1 MTAQDDLSVLKRD
14 PFQNALS
21 QFEELLV
28 QSRPVFLLGAGCSK
42 CVGIPLAG
50 ELTTHVL
57 KNSNLDEKSKNI
69 LKAVKNLFGNAGN
82 AHIED
87 YLSELIDLLAIAER
101 RELRDAA
108 QKKVLIGTNEYGAE
122 QLRIAVELIKQ
133 AIASAIE
140 KERISIETHRNFVAA
155 VHRPIRVGKK
165 VEAGYSVDY
174 LVLNYDTLIE
184 DALALEKISYSDG
197 IEGGVTG
204 WWNPQ
209 TFDRKGL
216 EARVFKLHGSINWY
230 EEQHDPLPRR
240 VSPSLQVHGSTQHKI
255 LIWPASTKYRETQLE
270 PFAQLTAL
278 ARGAMR
284 PELGRQRALIIC
296 GYSFRD
302 DHINKEI
309 EKALEES
316 KDHLTVVAFSNED
329 ELTGVL
335 RTWNDDETLQEQ
347 VLIFGNRGFFHGETR
362 VTSDKDL
369 PWWKFENITRIL
381 EGER

>member
-1 MTAQDDLSVLKRD
+1 MPERDDLSVLNDD
-14 PFQNALS
+14 PFKQALS
-21 QFEELLV
+21 QFEDLLV
-28 QSRPVFLLGAGCSK
+28 QSRPAFLLGAGCSK

-50 ELTTHVL
+50 ELTSHVL
-57 KNSNLDEKSKNI
+57 EKGTLGEDSKII
-69 LKAVKNLFGNAGN
+69 LESIENQFCGAGY
-82 AHIED
+82 AQIED

-101 RELRDAA
+101 RTVRGATRKTVSIGDREYVAEELR
-108 QKKVLIGTNEYGAE
+108 T
-122 QLRIAVELIKQ
+122 AVEQIKQ

-140 KERISIETHRNFVAA
+140 SGKISIETHRNFVAA
-155 VHRPIRVGKK
+155 VHRPVRVGKQLQ
-165 VEAGYSVDY
+165 AGDSVDY
-174 LVLNYDTLIE
+174 LILNYDTIIE

-209 TFDRKGL
+209 TFDREGL

-230 EEQHDPLPRR
+230 EEPGDPLPRR
-240 VSPSLQVHGSTQHKI
+240 VSPNLQLRGDNHHKI

-270 PFAQLTAL
+270 PFAQLTER

-284 PELGRQRALIIC
+284 PELGRQRALVIC

-302 DHINKEI
+302 EHINKEL
-309 EKALEES
+309 ERALQES
-316 KDHLTVVAFSNED
+316 KDKLTVVAFTHED

-335 RTWNDDETLQEQ
+335 QAWNDNETLREQ
-347 VLIFGNRGFFHGETR
+347 VLIFGNRGFFHGETKES
-362 VTSDKDL
+362 SDKDL

-381 EGER
+381 KGER

>member
-1 MTAQDDLSVLKRD
+1 MTERDDLSVLNRY
-14 PFQNALS
+14 PFKKALS

-28 QSRPVFLLGAGCSK
+28 QSRPAFLLGAGCSK

-50 ELTTHVL
+50 ELTNHVL
-57 KNSNLDEKSKNI
+57 QKGILDEDSKTI
-69 LKAVKNLFGNAGN
+69 LESVKNLFGDSGYAQ
-82 AHIED
+82 IED

-101 RELRDAA
+101 RRVRDAVRKTVA
-108 QKKVLIGTNEYGAE
+108 IGESDYDAE
-122 QLRIAVELIKQ
+122 QLRHAVEQIKQ

-140 KERISIETHRNFVAA
+140 SKKISIETHRNFVAA
-155 VHRPIRVGKK
+155 VHRPVRVGKQ
-165 VEAGYSVDY
+165 VQAGDAVDY
-174 LVLNYDTLIE
+174 LVLNYDTIIE

-209 TFDRKGL
+209 TFAREGL

-230 EEQHDPLPRR
+230 EEPGDPLPRR
-240 VSPSLQVHGSTQHKI
+240 VSPNLQVRGDNQHKI

-270 PFAQLTAL
+270 PFAQLAAR

-284 PELGRQRALIIC
+284 PELGRQRALVIC

-302 DHINKEI
+302 EHINKEV
-309 EKALEES
+309 ERALQES
-316 KDHLTVVAFSNED
+316 KDKLTVVAFTNED

-335 RTWNDDETLQEQ
+335 QTWNDNVTLREQ
-347 VLIFGNRGFFHGETR
+347 VLIFGNRGFFHGETKE
-362 VTSDKDL
+362 SSKKDL

-381 EGER
+381 KGER

>member
-1 MTAQDDLSVLKRD
+1 MPEHDDLSVLNDD
-14 PFQNALS
+14 PFKQALS
-21 QFEELLV
+21 QFEELLI
-28 QSRPVFLLGAGCSK
+28 QSRPAFLLGAGCSK

-50 ELTTHVL
+50 ELTSHVL
-57 KNSNLDEKSKNI
+57 KKGTLDEDSKII
-69 LKAVKNLFGNAGN
+69 LESIENQFCGAGY
-82 AHIED
+82 AQIED

-101 RELRDAA
+101 RRVRGATRKTVSIGDREFVAKELR
-108 QKKVLIGTNEYGAE
+108 N
-122 QLRIAVELIKQ
+122 AVEQIKQ

-140 KERISIETHRNFVAA
+140 SEKISIETHRNFVAA
-155 VHRPIRVGKK
+155 VHRPVRVGKQLQ
-165 VEAGYSVDY
+165 AWDSVDY
-174 LVLNYDTLIE
+174 LILNYDTVIE

-204 WWNPQ
+204 WWSPQ

-230 EEQHDPLPRR
+230 EEPGDPLPRR
-240 VSPSLQVHGSTQHKI
+240 VSPNIKLRGNNRHKI

-270 PFAQLTAL
+270 PFAQLADR

-284 PELGRQRALIIC
+284 PELGRQRALVIC

-302 DHINKEI
+302 EHINREV
-309 EKALEES
+309 ERALQES
-316 KDHLTVVAFSNED
+316 KDQLTVVAFTDED

-335 RTWNDDETLQEQ
+335 QTWNDNVTLREQ
-347 VLIFGNRGFFHGETR
+347 VLIFGNRGFFHGETKQ
-362 VTSDKDL
+362 TSDQDL

-381 EGER
+381 KGER